1 MIFKVTKDETGRLL
15 SYAIVGDV
23 ENSIEEEY
31 ESIEALERQFNIDQA
46 SIEAE
51 SKEVSISGV

>member
-1 MIFKVTKDETGRLL
+1 MIFKVTKDEFERLTG
-15 SYAIVGDV
+15 YATVGDI

-31 ESIEALERQFNIDQA
+31 ESVEALEEQFDIDQA

-51 SKEVSISGV
+51 LKGGVNEQL